1 MKPVRRYLRI
11 IAFVLYLAAIA
22 VVCFM
27 KADELRD
34 IPTTWMGLQVDK
46 IAHFIM
52 FLPFPILAY
61 LALSPS
67 GAGFIKKMLVLTLM
81 AGIGLCIAYGT
92 ERIQYALGYR
102 SYDLED
108 LRADTIGLSIGYAIS
123 TIGIMTSCIRSRSRK
138 KSRKR
143 S

>member
-1 MKPVRRYLRI
+1 MKPVRRSLRI

-22 VVCFM
+22 FVCFT
-27 KADELRD
+27 KADELKD
-34 IPTTWMGLQVDK
+34 IPTTWMSLQVDK
-46 IAHFIM
+46 IAHFLM
-52 FLPFPILAY
+52 FLPFPVLAY
-61 LALSPS
+61 LAFSPS
-67 GAGFIKKMLVLTLM
+67 EAGFIKKMLVLTFM
-81 AGIGLCIAYGT
+81 TGIGLCIAYGT

-108 LRADTIGLSIGYAIS
+108 LRADAIGLSIGYVIS
-123 TIGIMTSCIRSRSRK
+123 TIGILSGCIRSRSRK